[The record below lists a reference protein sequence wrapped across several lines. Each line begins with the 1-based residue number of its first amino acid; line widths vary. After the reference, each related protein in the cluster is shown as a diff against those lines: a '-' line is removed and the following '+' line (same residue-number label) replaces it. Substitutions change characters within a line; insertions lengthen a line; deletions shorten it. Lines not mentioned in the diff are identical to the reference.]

1 LGSFTVDG
9 AGAFEIEV
17 TIPDGLHAGEHSLV
31 VSGLDPSGNP
41 RYLRTDVTVSG
52 VEGVLAYTGAEVAGP
67 AIGGLTAVVVG
78 SGLLVASR
86 RRRTA

>member
-1 LGSFTVDG
+1 MTV
-9 AGAFEIEV
+9 
-17 TIPDGLHAGEHSLV
+17 PDGLHAGEHSLV

-52 VEGVLAYTGAEVAGP
+52 VVGGVLAYTGAEVVGP
-67 AIGGLTAVVVG
+67 AIGGLAAVVVG